1 MPLPMSLFI
10 HFFFIAFLGIGGFAV
25 TIPDL
30 YRWLVESDAFL
41 SAEAFQSAVAL
52 GQSCPG
58 PNVMIVYVLGWFAA
72 GPTGAL
78 IGIVATAIPF
88 TTLSLIAGRYFAH
101 HGASL
106 AVRSFRAGMAPVSIA
121 LLYSSSWTLIAPT
134 LSWQTALVAAVS
146 AYLIVCTRVHTLV
159 MIALGAVV
167 GILGWI

>member
-1 MPLPMSLFI
+1 MPLTVSLFI

-30 YRWLVESDAFL
+30 YRWLVEADAVL

-72 GPTGAL
+72 GPAGAL

-88 TTLSLIAGRYFAH
+88 TSLSLLAGRYFAH
-101 HGASL
+101 NAASL

-121 LLYSSSWTLIAPT
+121 LLYASSWTLVAPT
-134 LSWQTALVAAVS
+134 LSLQTALATLVS
-146 AYLIVCTRVHTLV
+146 AYLIVRTRVHTLV
-159 MIALGAVV
+159 MIALGALV
-167 GILGWI
+167 GVLGWV